1 MPKSFLKTAA
11 LFVFPVIALYALI
24 LVPAFEIIACDIM
37 LMHTLLFDAVDLLM
51 QWVEIFALA
60 LILSF
65 LLVGVAR
72 ADSLGDCRNLFYLL
86 GGALLFKY
94 VGAILALS
102 VVHGSFDVTS
112 DYGSYLLSLV
122 LELLPCALLV
132 WLTHRRKTADD
143 AQKKDLARAAKT
155 LGEVLPEESDP
166 LPFTAL
172 FGRNNPL
179 QRIAYLTLGVLTAI
193 RALAF
198 IASEI
203 AYTMLGFAPS
213 ASDLPVMLL
222 YFFLLILIPCFVG
235 YLILYGAVRFAAK
248 RF

>member
-1 MPKSFLKTAA
+1 MPKQFLKTAA
-11 LFVFPVIALYALI
+11 LFVFPVTILYALI

-37 LMHTLLFDAVDLLM
+37 LMNTLLFDVVDLLM

-60 LILSF
+60 LILAF
-65 LLVGVAR
+65 LLMGVAR
-72 ADSLGDCRNLFYLL
+72 ATSLSDCRTLFYLL
-86 GGALLFKY
+86 GGALVFKY

-112 DYGSYLLSLV
+112 DYGSYAISLF

-132 WLTHRRKTADD
+132 WLTHRHQAADA
-143 AQKKDLARAAKT
+143 AQKKALNRAAKT
-155 LGEVLPEESDP
+155 LGETLPKEKSL
-166 LPFTAL
+166 LPFAAL
-172 FGRNNPL
+172 FDRTNPL
-179 QRIAYLTLGVLTAI
+179 QRIAYIALGVLTAI

-203 AYTMLGFAPS
+203 AYTMLGYIPS

-222 YFFLLILIPCFVG
+222 YFLLLVLIPCFIG
-235 YLILYGAVRFAAK
+235 YLLLYGAVKFTAK